1 VAHVALTDEQSML
14 VQTVARMV
22 ADHVGADHPI
32 APDDVTGAGAGPSGV
47 EPDLELWQALVET
60 GLVGIHLPESAGGAG
75 AGAVEAA
82 LVVEQL
88 ARGPVRAPYLGTVLA
103 LDLLHRAGAADDA
116 ATVLAGRPTALTLDL
131 ALRAPAPWGTAF
143 DGAPDGP
150 SVGLDDDGRPVV
162 TTSGAGLDAF
172 DLTRRLAR
180 VADAPTAE
188 VVGEPLDRE
197 ARARWEALALAL
209 LSADLVGAMHGALH
223 AAVAH
228 ARDRVQFGRP
238 VGSFQA
244 VQHLCADQL
253 VTVESARST
262 TWWAAWA
269 VDALPPD
276 DALHAA
282 RVAKAYCSEAGR
294 TVCEAAIQVW
304 GGIGMTW
311 ECVAHRYLR
320 RALLDRQILGDER
333 VQLAAIADRQLG
345 VAASGGR
352 R

>member
-1 VAHVALTDEQSML
+1 VAHVALTDEQAML
-14 VQTVARMV
+14 AQTVARIV
-22 ADHVGADHPI
+22 ADHAASDDPTP
-32 APDDVTGAGAGPSGV
+32 PDEVVGAGAGADGV
-47 EPDLELWQALVET
+47 EPDAQLWQALVDT
-60 GLVGIHLPESAGGAG
+60 GLVGIHLPEAMGGGG

-88 ARGPVRAPYLGTVLA
+88 ARGRARAPYLGTVLA
-103 LDLLHRAGAADDA
+103 LDLLHHAGADDA
-116 ATVLAGRPTALTLDL
+116 AAPSLGGRATAITLDRG
-131 ALRAPAPWGTAF
+131 LRAPAAWGTAF
-143 DGAPDGP
+143 DGAPHGP
-150 SVGLDDDGRPVV
+150 SVGLDSDGRPVV
-162 TTSGAGLDAF
+162 AASAAGLDGF
-172 DLTRRLAR
+172 DLSRRLA
-180 VADAPTAE
+180 VVPDAPTGVA
-188 VVGEPLDRE
+188 VGTPLDHD

-209 LSADLVGAMHGALH
+209 LSADLVGTMHGAID

-253 VTVESARST
+253 VTIESARST
-262 TWWAAWA
+262 AWWAAWA

-276 DALHAA
+276 EALHAA

-311 ECVAHRYLR
+311 ECVAHRHLR
-320 RALLDRQILGDER
+320 RALLDRQLLGDER
-333 VQLAAIADRQLG
+333 VHLAAIADRQLG
-345 VAASGGR
+345 AVGVEVP
-352 R
+352 

>member
-1 VAHVALTDEQSML
+1 VAHVALTDEQVML
-14 VQTVARMV
+14 VDTVGRIV
-22 ADHVGADHPI
+22 ADNAGAEHP
-32 APDDVTGAGAGPSGV
+32 APPAEVTGAGAGPQGV
-47 EPDLELWQALVET
+47 DPDPVLWQALVDA
-60 GLVGIHLPESAGGAG
+60 GLVGIHLPESAGGG
-75 AGAVEAA
+75 GGGAVEAA

-103 LDLLHRAGAADDA
+103 LDLLHRAGADDA
-116 ATVLAGRPTALTLDL
+116 AAAPLGGHATAITLDPG
-131 ALRAPAPWGTAF
+131 LRAPAAWGVAF

-150 SVGLDDDGRPVV
+150 SVGLDADGRPVV
-162 TTSGAGLDAF
+162 AASAAGLDGF
-172 DLTRRLAR
+172 DLTRRLAA
-180 VADAPTAE
+180 VPDAPTGTA
-188 VVGEPLDRE
+188 VGAPLGADERT
-197 ARARWEALALAL
+197 RWEAFALAL
-209 LSADLVGAMHGALH
+209 LSADLVGAMHGALD

-244 VQHLCADQL
+244 VQHRCADQL
-253 VTVESARST
+253 VTIESARST

-276 DALHAA
+276 EALHAA

-320 RALLDRQILGDER
+320 RALLDRQLLGDER
-333 VQLAAIADRQLG
+333 VHLAAIADRQLG
-345 VAASGGR
+345 AVGAGTR
-352 R
+352 